1 MGRGATH
8 MAKENLLI
16 FSPDYV
22 TYLNPNRYW
31 SMPDISTF
39 ILIGGRGI
47 GKTTGLDYRAIQ
59 EWVKTGKEF
68 VYVRRY
74 KSELMKSKGILD
86 KFITGVTTQ
95 GIGKGGFEFRYGKRR
110 IGFGVTLAM
119 QSTFKS
125 GVDFSNVNLMIY
137 DEAVLKR
144 GGNLRYL
151 KDEMTELFELIST
164 VFRDRKDY
172 RVFILG
178 NNLDIFNPYFE
189 YFNVPKFKDNYVD
202 KDRGLYCE
210 LCKDKEA
217 FMKKQME
224 TPLYRLTK
232 DTAYGDYHYANEVL
246 MADSDNLG
254 TKGKNDTLLCRLVY
268 NQRTVSIY
276 WHGEHELYCEMRSRA
291 IVDAYSIVLM
301 DNDKP
306 NYYFIKDFRSGDL
319 GKFIIAKYFKKEIVY
334 ESNECYTVFSEMIEE
349 VR

>member
-1 MGRGATH
+1 MP
-8 MAKENLLI
+8 KESLI
-16 FSPDYV
+16 TFKPDFV

-31 SMPDISTF
+31 SIEGVNMF

-47 GKTTGLDYRAIQ
+47 GKTTGLDYRAVQ
-59 EWVKTGKEF
+59 EWERKGKEF

-86 KFITGVTTQ
+86 KILPGVTTR
-95 GIGKGGFEFRYGKRR
+95 GIGKGGFEFMHGKRR

-125 GVDFSNVNLMIY
+125 GVDFSNVNLLIY

-151 KDEMTELFELIST
+151 ADEMTELFELIST
-164 VFRDRKDY
+164 VFRDRTDY
-172 RVFILG
+172 RIFIMG
-178 NNLDIFNPYFE
+178 NNMDIFNPYFE
-189 YFNVPKFKDNYVD
+189 YFSIPRFKGSYI
-202 KDRGLYCE
+202 DRERGIYCE

-217 FMKKQME
+217 FMQKQKE
-224 TPLYRLTK
+224 TPLYKITK
-232 DTAYGDYHYANEVL
+232 GTAYGDYHYANEVL
-246 MADSDNLG
+246 LQETSLIGEKTADD
-254 TKGKNDTLLCRLVY
+254 KFLCRLVY
-268 NQRTVSIY
+268 NTRTINIY
-276 WHGEHELYCEMRSRA
+276 WHGEHQLYCEMRKKP

-301 DNDKP
+301 ENDRP
-306 NYYFIKDFRSGDL
+306 NYFFIKDFRSGDL

-334 ESNECYTVFSEMIEE
+334 EDNECYTVFSEMMEE